1 MAKRTKKDEFSLETN
16 KDRERFY
23 KKMDKDQ
30 LALFNSIQDNIFTF
44 CEAKSGTGKTVVSI
58 NSLLHLLFTNNINHI
73 VYIQKASDRYLEHG
87 FLPGSAEEK
96 TFALWTPF
104 YEAMATLGYQPSM
117 VDKFREQESI
127 ILTTDSNLR
136 GINFEKCGIILDECI
151 DGQARIA
158 IENGNI
164 LINTLYLMQQK
175 GEQLPKALTFNENTK
190 TTEYKQIKTIKYK
203 GEKETRTIKF
213 SNKTV
218 KCTDNHPFLTIHG
231 WKRADE
237 LNIGDILIASNH
249 NSNQMPIMLN
259 DDQEQI
265 LIGSYLGD
273 GGITKQGINK
283 YACKLVHGE
292 QQKDYL
298 LWKSKILNCENTLNE
313 SKSGYCD
320 NKIYSTRINTFISE
334 LPLKTEGGRKNL
346 HIPQEII
353 DKLDE
358 RALAV
363 WYMDDGSCSS
373 KFNSIMIWCSAFDLD
388 SITRLVLK
396 LNTYN
401 LYPTISKSKGFN
413 YLRFN
418 VNNSKILCNL
428 IAPYMCETMKYKLF
442 PQYRDVKLYNWNCII
457 DNFGYTVITKIINN
471 RKVIPVY
478 DLEIEDNHNFCIVSS
493 RQPVKITTPGIFV
506 HNCENMDTETL
517 KLIFTRCHD
526 DCHIV
531 MLGDRLQKD
540 NKGNHNQDFV
550 EYGDYLAN
558 SSVGNKCYLT
568 KNYRG
573 KFSQLAEEFKEEL

>member
-136 GINFEKCGIILDECI
+136 GINFEKCGIILDE
-151 DGQARIA
+151 A
-158 IENGNI
+158 EN
-164 LINTLYLMQQK
+164 
-175 GEQLPKALTFNENTK
+175 
-190 TTEYKQIKTIKYK
+190 
-203 GEKETRTIKF
+203 
-213 SNKTV
+213 
-218 KCTDNHPFLTIHG
+218 C
-231 WKRADE
+231 
-237 LNIGDILIASNH
+237 
-249 NSNQMPIMLN
+249 
-259 DDQEQI
+259 
-265 LIGSYLGD
+265 
-273 GGITKQGINK
+273 
-283 YACKLVHGE
+283 
-292 QQKDYL
+292 
-298 LWKSKILNCENTLNE
+298 
-313 SKSGYCD
+313 
-320 NKIYSTRINTFISE
+320 
-334 LPLKTEGGRKNL
+334 
-346 HIPQEII
+346 
-353 DKLDE
+353 
-358 RALAV
+358 
-363 WYMDDGSCSS
+363 
-373 KFNSIMIWCSAFDLD
+373 
-388 SITRLVLK
+388 
-396 LNTYN
+396 
-401 LYPTISKSKGFN
+401 
-413 YLRFN
+413 
-418 VNNSKILCNL
+418 
-428 IAPYMCETMKYKLF
+428 
-442 PQYRDVKLYNWNCII
+442 
-457 DNFGYTVITKIINN
+457 
-471 RKVIPVY
+471 
-478 DLEIEDNHNFCIVSS
+478 
-493 RQPVKITTPGIFV
+493 
-506 HNCENMDTETL
+506 DTETL

-526 DCHIV
+526 DCHV
-531 MLGDRLQKD
+531 VLLGDRLQKD